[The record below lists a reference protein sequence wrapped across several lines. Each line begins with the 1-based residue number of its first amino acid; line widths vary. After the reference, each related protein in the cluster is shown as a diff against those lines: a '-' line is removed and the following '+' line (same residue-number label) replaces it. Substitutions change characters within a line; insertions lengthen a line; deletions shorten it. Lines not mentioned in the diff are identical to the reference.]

1 MHGLLCFCVFVL
13 PSGMVVGNDE
23 VKACLEALSSTVDS
37 LARGNKLTDLARV
50 KHALAFARELVTGLD
65 KDTGGSGTAGGG
77 AHGASVLT
85 TPLPRRAGGD
95 DDEARKKRVDEVR
108 EAVCDAA
115 VRLVSR

>member
-1 MHGLLCFCVFVL
+1 
-13 PSGMVVGNDE
+13 
-23 VKACLEALSSTVDS
+23 
-37 LARGNKLTDLARV
+37 
-50 KHALAFARELVTGLD
+50 
-65 KDTGGSGTAGGG
+65 
-77 AHGASVLT
+77 VLT